1 MIFVRNEGG
10 VWSLIGG
17 LGIRERGWCWQLTQP
32 HAQVTNTCLQII
44 TTRLNQPLEGY
55 GSLAES
61 ESEWQA
67 WCQVTIKL
75 VRETVTLTSRND
87 IWWAPWSWT
96 QSTFTTFCIAWC
108 SLLSYISLM
117 LLLSFK
123 VTASCNWQSSSIP
136 QKWTN
141 QATNVFLHDTACSP
155 LQAAVS
161 CSWWR
166 MLSWDHRDSEAEAG
180 HWSVHHHQRAEH
192 HVEEACYG
200 DIGHSLQ
207 KRFLSLWQFV
217 KPSNWEYLTSPVFTY
232 KQIFGNKIF
241 QLDSFPFTPGGVE
254 VCLSP
259 VSLWW

>member
-1 MIFVRNEGG
+1 
-10 VWSLIGG
+10 
-17 LGIRERGWCWQLTQP
+17 
-32 HAQVTNTCLQII
+32 
-44 TTRLNQPLEGY
+44 
-55 GSLAES
+55 
-61 ESEWQA
+61 
-67 WCQVTIKL
+67 
-75 VRETVTLTSRND
+75 
-87 IWWAPWSWT
+87 
-96 QSTFTTFCIAWC
+96 
-108 SLLSYISLM
+108 M

-123 VTASCNWQSSSIP
+123 VTASCNWQFSSIP

-161 CSWWR
+161 RSRWR

-192 HVEEACYG
+192 HVQEACYG

-241 QLDSFPFTPGGVE
+241 PTRQFPIYPRRGRGLSVPRVIVMIMRSGWHQPPHSVFADVSCDPAWDLKRSQQRLECRVSWWGGRLFWVRGGHTPSQCQAVDNE
-254 VCLSP
+254 W
-259 VSLWW
+259 SLVVFIHW